1 MYKEAF
7 YWALRNTLVVPDL
20 VIGRKSGY
28 GKDRHRVVTL
38 DGSLIEN
45 SGAMSGGGQPKSG
58 GMKSEAVRK
67 CDYSE
72 QEINDLRN
80 EIAEL

>member
-1 MYKEAF
+1 M
-7 YWALRNTLVVPDL
+7 
-20 VIGRKSGY
+20 
-28 GKDRHRVVTL
+28 VTL

-72 QEINDLRN
+72 QEINDLKN